1 MNLSNYLEGDE
12 SSSSFEDAVKN
23 EEIYEDQSGMD
34 LKGRDLEGDGGF
46 LHRKTSRE
54 KREAIKQNRGSGV
67 KVQKFEP
74 ILAEVD
80 STDSEQDF

>member
-34 LKGRDLEGDGGF
+34 LKTQDPESDGGF
-46 LHRKTSRE
+46 LHRKTLRE

-67 KVQKFEP
+67 KVHKFEP

-80 STDSEQDF
+80 STDSE